1 MGLGLLLLDQEL
13 DLRVDL
19 VVGLVLEDGL
29 GVGDCRLVG
38 CSPGVGELGLQQV
51 VQSSVDEVDLQILR
65 ALFGLHVQRRLG
77 ARRLDDGLPVRRH
90 LESRRQVQV
99 VLLPLLQP
107 WLLSDWH
114 SGRNGLMLISLVL
127 RLLNAVVAV
136 LLLGSPMRLVVVN
149 QLPPELECCVL
160 DELSVYLALFTFTS
174 CVVLPCVLGIVTILR
189 VERLLDGLIASV
201 ELELILLVESP
212 V

>member
-19 VVGLVLEDGL
+19 VVGLVLEDAAGL

-77 ARRLDDGLPVRRH
+77 ARRLDDSLSVRRH
-90 LESRRQVQV
+90 LES
-99 VLLPLLQP
+99 
-107 WLLSDWH
+107 
-114 SGRNGLMLISLVL
+114 
-127 RLLNAVVAV
+127 
-136 LLLGSPMRLVVVN
+136 
-149 QLPPELECCVL
+149 
-160 DELSVYLALFTFTS
+160 
-174 CVVLPCVLGIVTILR
+174 
-189 VERLLDGLIASV
+189 
-201 ELELILLVESP
+201 
-212 V
+212 